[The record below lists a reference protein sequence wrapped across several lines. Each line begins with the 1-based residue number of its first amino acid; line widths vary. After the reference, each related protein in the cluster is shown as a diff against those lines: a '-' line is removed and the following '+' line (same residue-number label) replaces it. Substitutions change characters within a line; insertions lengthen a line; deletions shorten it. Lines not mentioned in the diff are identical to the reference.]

1 MRKRDRQRRGRRGRT
16 PRAIA
21 GVLSDSDDSDGPRRA
36 RRRIAEAAAM
46 GEGDLEL
53 DADALGVDEPL
64 PGTARQSLQ
73 SDAVMR
79 QVKNKFFHFLTKFQE
94 RGVYVYIER
103 IKVMC
108 ASNRESLEVD
118 FRHLIHATG
127 YAVSLPFSLLQ

>member
-16 PRAIA
+16 PRALA
-21 GVLSDSDDSDGPRRA
+21 GVRSDSDDSDGPRRA

-46 GEGDLEL
+46 GEADLEL

-64 PGTARQSLQ
+64 PGTARQALQ

-94 RGVYVYIER
+94 RGVYVYVER
-103 IKVMC
+103 IKTM
-108 ASNRESLEVD
+108 
-118 FRHLIHATG
+118 
-127 YAVSLPFSLLQ
+127 